1 VLARE
6 AETEQSVTG
15 VEAPRSFPWI
25 SIVVGLMLLGIGLP
39 GSAHVIMGSKSLP
52 LRIAESDLVV
62 RGRVVDPELVFVRE
76 VGQSRRRLVEI
87 EVLEALKGKTASERL
102 RIAQDGHD
110 VPRYRIGD
118 EALFF
123 LTGIEKSREL
133 GALAVPGGPTFVSS
147 QEHADRFLITPPHG
161 ATLLS
166 AARSL
171 AASETV
177 PMGSGRIALI
187 RAATLDLL
195 TSGDAQLGAAAL
207 ASLVLSPD
215 AAFVVED
222 DLPRLEAFLAD
233 ASVSIGLRAGVLA
246 ELERRQLLEGPAHW
260 RALLDQAGPEDLA
273 TAIRAAGAHPSEP
286 VRAFLLARLTSPDE
300 PSEIATEAA
309 IALGAWRDPSLVPV
323 LEEALERARASG
335 DRRLEGAVIRGLRG
349 IGGREARAVLATT
362 GSRTD

>member
-1 VLARE
+1 MLARE
-6 AETEQSVTG
+6 ADQSVTRID
-15 VEAPRSFPWI
+15 AARSYRWI
-25 SIVVGLMLLGIGLP
+25 FIVVGLMLFCVGLP

-52 LRIAESDLVV
+52 LRIAEADLVV
-62 RGRVVDPELVFVRE
+62 RGRIVDPDAVFVSE
-76 VGQSRRRLVEI
+76 AGQTRRRLVEV

-110 VPRYRIGD
+110 VPRYRVGD

-123 LTGIEKSREL
+123 LTAIGKSREL
-133 GALAVPGGPTFVSS
+133 RALAVPGGPAFVSS
-147 QEHADRFLITPPHG
+147 QEHEDRFLIEPPHG

-166 AARSL
+166 AARTL
-171 AASETV
+171 ATSETLPTV
-177 PMGSGRIALI
+177 SERIAAI
-187 RAATLDLL
+187 RTATLDLL
-195 TSGDAQLGAAAL
+195 TSGDARLGATAL

-215 AAFVVED
+215 AAFVAAE

-246 ELERRQLLEGPAHW
+246 ELERRELLEGPAHW

-286 VRAFLLARLTSPDE
+286 VRTFLLARLTSPDE
-300 PSEIATEAA
+300 QSEIAAEAA

-323 LEEALERARASG
+323 LAEALERARARE
-335 DRRLEGAVIRGLRG
+335 DRRLEGAVIRGLRR
-349 IGGREARAVLATT
+349 IGSGEARAVLAAT
-362 GSRTD
+362 GGRDD